1 MLGFSVPK
9 DNFGEW
15 HARMGDRKPL
25 VEGLGCIKVG
35 PRFVLNPVLPD
46 TARPAATYFTCLC
59 MLTCLPQL
67 FGGFKGCM
75 EGRSLTVGLAGGS
88 FASLLGQALST
99 AFDAPVHFALSAECP
114 ICPGFEV
121 DLGALDFRSVLIGI
135 LVGILAGPLLDI
147 LSLLRYSWRTWV
159 RNRIASLARRSTTL
173 YRVL

>member
-1 MLGFSVPK
+1 
-9 DNFGEW
+9 
-15 HARMGDRKPL
+15 
-25 VEGLGCIKVG
+25 
-35 PRFVLNPVLPD
+35 
-46 TARPAATYFTCLC
+46 
-59 MLTCLPQL
+59 
-67 FGGFKGCM
+67 M

-99 AFDAPVHFALSAECP
+99 AFDAPVHFALPECP
-114 ICPGFEV
+114 ICPDLEV